1 MSKLKLL
8 FMSIAVAAL
17 AACGAE
23 EETNKGKTPTAE
35 TVAVEETNAEA
46 AEFTI
51 VDALGNEHV
60 FDEAPEAIAT
70 LNPGELDVLV
80 SLEANVVG
88 RPEMSTKQR
97 AEVESIQTIGN
108 PHNPSFEQIAA
119 LGADVLIVPP
129 SFAQFEQTVEAQGTT
144 VVYSNPETIEDILGS
159 VELIGTMLHK
169 EDEAAALVEQLQGDI
184 DALSGDSEVRALMV
198 YGAGNTFLAALPQSL
213 PGAILEASGG
223 VNIAAEFE
231 ATEKY
236 PSYASLSPELIVA
249 QNPQAIFLLTHSD
262 PVAVQAAFEQQMN
275 TNATWKNLDAVKN
288 DKFYVLPAD
297 LFGNNPGT
305 RIVESVQYMINAL
318 NDIQ

>member
-8 FMSIAVAAL
+8 FVSLMVAAL
-17 AACGAE
+17 AACAAE
-23 EETNKGKTPTAE
+23 EETKTETEQVTATE
-35 TVAVEETNAEA
+35 QTTSAY
-46 AEFTI
+46 TI
-51 VDALGNEHV
+51 TDALGNEHT
-60 FDEAPEAIAT
+60 FEEAPETVAT

-80 SLEANVVG
+80 NLEANVIG
-88 RPEMSTKQR
+88 RPEMTIEQ
-97 AEVESIQTIGN
+97 APEVEAIQTIGN

-129 SFAQFEQTVEAQGTT
+129 AFAQYEKTIEAQGTE
-144 VVYSNPETIEDILGS
+144 VVYSNPETLEDITAS
-159 VELIGTMLHK
+159 IDMIGTMLHK
-169 EDEAAALVEQLQGDI
+169 EEEATALIEEIEADIAALH
-184 DALSGDSEVRALMV
+184 GDSQVRALMV

-213 PGAILEASGG
+213 PGAILQASGG

-231 ATEKY
+231 ATDSY

-262 PVAVQAAFEQQMN
+262 PAAVQAAFEQQMG

-288 DKFYVLPAD
+288 NKFYVLPAD

-305 RIVESVQYMINAL
+305 RIVESVEYMINAL
-318 NDIQ
+318 NEVK